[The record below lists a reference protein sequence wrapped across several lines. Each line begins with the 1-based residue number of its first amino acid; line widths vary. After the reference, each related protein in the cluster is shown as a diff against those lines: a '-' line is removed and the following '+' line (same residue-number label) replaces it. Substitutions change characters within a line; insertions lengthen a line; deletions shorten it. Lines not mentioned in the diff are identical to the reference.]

1 MNDHPKELPLWPAT
15 VRIPYRE
22 PLGVDLSTEVCVI
35 GAGIAGLT
43 TAYRLACA
51 GRKVVVVE
59 ARAIGAGETE
69 RTTAHL
75 ALALDDGYS
84 ALACVH
90 GAEGAALAASSHAA
104 AIDEIERIATEEG
117 IDCAFE
123 RVDGYLFPHA
133 PEALASIMEELHASQ
148 HAGIAGV
155 ELVERT
161 PLLPDGPALRYPRQG
176 QFHPLRYLAGLAA
189 AAERAGAKI
198 FCGTAVAE
206 ILGGEPA
213 RVRTEDGRVIT
224 AGAVVIAT
232 NTPFNERLV
241 IHAKQEAYRTYV
253 VAASVSGSLPKGLYW
268 DTADPYH
275 YARLLPGIGE
285 HDTLLVGGEDHKM
298 GEADDL
304 PSVRYDRLEAWARA
318 RIPSLGAITHRWSGQ
333 VVATS
338 DGLAFIGR
346 NPGDEPNV
354 FVVTGDCGHGMT
366 YGTIAGLML
375 PDLILG
381 RPHPWEN
388 LYDPSRMRASTL
400 KRWTRAAARSAAR
413 PASREVSSVA
423 EIEPG
428 EGAIMRRGARKIAV
442 YRSPDGELHERSAV
456 CTHLGVTVAWN
467 AAARTWDCPAHGSR
481 FTATGELLEGPAA
494 APLDAVAPERK
505 TRRRSVKPRS
515 TRRTRRS
522 PAPRPRTKI

>member
-15 VRIPYRE
+15 VRIPFRP
-22 PLGVDLSTEVCVI
+22 PLAGDLSTEVCVI

-43 TAYRLACA
+43 TAYRLARA

-59 ARAIGAGETE
+59 ARAIGSGETE
-69 RTTAHL
+69 RTSAHL
-75 ALALDDGYS
+75 ALALDDGYA

-90 GAEGAALAASSHAA
+90 GAEGAALAAASHAA
-104 AIDEIERIATEEG
+104 AIDEIERIVAEEG

-133 PEALASIMEELHASQ
+133 PEAVASLTEELRASQ
-148 HAGIAGV
+148 RAGIAGV

-161 PLLPDGPALRYPRQG
+161 PLLRDGPALRYPRQG
-176 QFHPLRYLAGLAA
+176 QFHPLRYLEGLAA
-189 AAERAGAKI
+189 AAERAGARL
-198 FCGTAVAE
+198 FCGTAVE
-206 ILGGEPA
+206 EVSGGEPA
-213 RVRTEDGRVIT
+213 RVRLDGGGVIT

-241 IHAKQEAYRTYV
+241 IHAKQESYRTYV

-275 YARLLPGIGE
+275 YARLLPGEYE
-285 HDTLLVGGEDHKM
+285 HDTVLVGGEDHKL

-304 PSVRYDRLEAWARA
+304 PARRYERLEAWARA
-318 RIPSLGAITHRWSGQ
+318 RFPSLGAVTHRWSGQ
-333 VVATS
+333 VVATA

-381 RPHPWEN
+381 RPHPWEK

-400 KRWTRAAARSAAR
+400 KRWTRETTRSAGR
-413 PASREVSSVA
+413 PSAVEVSAV
-423 EIEPG
+423 EDIEPG
-428 EGAIMRRGARKIAV
+428 QGAILRRGAKKIAV
-442 YRSPDGELHERSAV
+442 YRSPEGVLHERSAA
-456 CTHLGVTVAWN
+456 CTHLGVAVVWN

-481 FTATGELLEGPAA
+481 FTPLGEVLDGPAA
-494 APLDAVAPERK
+494 APLDPAPAGPSPKRRAVK
-505 TRRRSVKPRS
+505 
-515 TRRTRRS
+515 RRTVRRGR
-522 PAPRPRTKI
+522 ARRPRTRI